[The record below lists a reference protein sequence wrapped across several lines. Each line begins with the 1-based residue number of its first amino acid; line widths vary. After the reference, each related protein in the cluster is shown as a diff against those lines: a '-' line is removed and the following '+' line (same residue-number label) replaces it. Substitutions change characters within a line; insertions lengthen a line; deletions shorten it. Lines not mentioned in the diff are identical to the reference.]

1 MPADSNPA
9 TARFAL
15 SPEDRETF
23 YAAQRRNR
31 RATWRLSLLCVI
43 AAVIMG
49 LPLTL
54 ILTPLFYFLMMV
66 AAEII
71 NQASP
76 LPTAFWETM
85 HTLARQ
91 AAALSQNLSNSRP
104 VDPNLLISGLLVLFV
119 PGIMFSLAVW
129 IGVRAMF
136 RSGGIGGGLLA
147 MQAREPD
154 QRNLKELQLA
164 DAAQEMAIAA
174 GLPAPRVLLI
184 EADAANAAAI
194 GSSPNDACIVVTRRL
209 LDDLNREELQAVLA
223 NLIGAIGN
231 GDLSIAFTVASVFES
246 CGMLVT
252 LINAPFGPKA
262 RGALWNILKYV
273 FRRDPGGTRGAAA
286 DTVAAL
292 LCRNLELGHDD
303 IEQLFDS
310 GRKPSIFLK
319 LVRLVFYP
327 ILWTDIAV
335 QLTLWMFVSMM
346 LGPCIALLWR
356 TRQYLADASAIQL
369 TRNPDSLASAL
380 EKMERD
386 RGPLPG
392 TSWAAHLFVV
402 GPGSSPS
409 RSLPPR
415 DQMQAAAA
423 AWTKMGGNVPASVMS
438 GAALSASDMQQL
450 RTEMI
455 STVRA
460 ASQGD
465 AQARARMMMFSHFM
479 ASQRHE
485 TAKPASSTSSEGIQ
499 ANSILP
505 FHPPL
510 KRRLK
515 HLQRMGAH
523 VSADAIGK
531 TSVALRVFTLVL
543 WLIIGPLL
551 AVAAVL
557 MLVVIAMV
565 IMLNLMLMAVWLA
578 AIHGLFGLLGT
589 P

>member
-129 IGVRAMF
+129 IGVRALF

-223 NLIGAIGN
+223 NLIGSIGN

-310 GRKPSIFLK
+310 GRKPNIFLK

-380 EKMERD
+380 EKMEQD

-415 DQMQAAAA
+415 DQMQPAAA

>member
-129 IGVRAMF
+129 IGVRALF

-174 GLPAPRVLLI
+174 GLPAPRVMLI

-223 NLIGAIGN
+223 NLIGSIGN

-286 DTVAAL
+286 DTFAAL

-310 GRKPSIFLK
+310 GRKPNIFLK

-380 EKMERD
+380 EKMEQD

-415 DQMQAAAA
+415 DQMQPAAA